1 VKPTQLAESLAMC
14 LTIVDVLEGDGRF
27 VNLSPKG
34 EPQLGRRGIYRALA
48 DRTTDGL
55 EMAMLWVLNL
65 SDGNNSLL
73 EIAERACLPFVK
85 IRGAADVLVEQRL
98 LAPVSP

>member
-1 VKPTQLAESLAMC
+1 
-14 LTIVDVLEGDGRF
+14 VLENDARY

-65 SDGNNSLL
+65 SDGSQSLL
-73 EIAERACLPFVK
+73 DIAERAAVPFAK
-85 IRGAADVLVEQRL
+85 IRSAAEVLVEQGL
-98 LAPVSP
+98 LAPVTS